1 MYKSEILEERLAIGV
16 LLTLYREGK
25 PMQKGVLVSKL
36 AKAATTVNY
45 RVSELLGAG
54 LITEV
59 QEETRPFRKFVEL
72 TPRGKKVAKHLAAIE
87 DILESSGSS

>member
-16 LLTLYREGK
+16 LLTLYNEER
-25 PMQKGVLVSKL
+25 PMQKGILVSKL
-36 AKAATTVNY
+36 AKAAATVNY
-45 RVSELLGAG
+45 RVAEFLEAG

-59 QEETRPFRKFVEL
+59 QEDARPFRKFIGL